1 MFKNETSKQREKRL
15 NRERLSHFRK
25 KQKTKDNRQPYVG
38 IKRHELGRMDQVC
51 IHCGA
56 KFWINEKD
64 QSSSLASPSFA
75 VCCAGGKVSLPPLL
89 KPPPYLLNLYTSP
102 DSDAASFR
110 KNIRGYNNL
119 LACTSFGTNINN
131 KFQKQGISNFR
142 IHGQVYHCIGSLLPE
157 NGHSPTFA
165 QLYIY
170 DTEHE
175 NENRKNIMQDLNDD
189 ILLHLQNMLDE
200 CNPYIQSFRQ
210 ARDIILSNRTTEI
223 SMIIYNDRTHNSH
236 CYNAPTSSDVAA
248 IMIGDGHDINP
259 TN

>member
-1 MFKNETSKQREKRL
+1 MFT
-15 NRERLSHFRK
+15 
-25 KQKTKDNRQPYVG
+25 
-38 IKRHELGRMDQVC
+38 
-51 IHCGA
+51 
-56 KFWINEKD
+56 
-64 QSSSLASPSFA
+64 
-75 VCCAGGKVSLPPLL
+75 
-89 KPPPYLLNLYTSP
+89 
-102 DSDAASFR
+102 
-110 KNIRGYNNL
+110 
-119 LACTSFGTNINN
+119 
-131 KFQKQGISNFR
+131 
-142 IHGQVYHCIGSLLPE
+142 
-157 NGHSPTFA
+157 

-259 TN
+259 TNRDIHLKLHDEGLQRISETHPSYDPLHYILLFPRGDDG